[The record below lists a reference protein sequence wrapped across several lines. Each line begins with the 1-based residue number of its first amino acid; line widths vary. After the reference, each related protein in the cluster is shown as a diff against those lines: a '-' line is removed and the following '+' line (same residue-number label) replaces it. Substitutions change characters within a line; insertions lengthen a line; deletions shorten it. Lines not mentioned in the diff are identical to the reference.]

1 MVIDILDAL
10 EELLVELYF
19 ILKLR
24 HQWYDTS
31 LCLLN
36 LRCLVSRYQ
45 CIEDV

>member
-10 EELLVELYF
+10 EELLIKLNL

-31 LCLLN
+31 LCFLN

-45 CIEDV
+45 RIEDV